1 MGQGADSFE
10 PAALSFDEM
19 AETAAGVH
27 LYEKQ
32 GMRRTSAKS
41 WGFADGDTPG
51 EPYRRRKGSVFP
63 GRCDRGNQPQDDT
76 PPSPCIWLRVCGRER
91 ELVRK
96 WDEIKRL
103 EKAGKTEEQILR
115 ERKQSERRR
124 KRLAGIL
131 RRKRNTPEQCP
142 GIGYLSV

>member
-1 MGQGADSFE
+1 
-10 PAALSFDEM
+10 M

-27 LYEKQ
+27 LYEKKQ

-115 ERKQSERRR
+115 GKEAVRAAEEEIGGYFAQEKKYPRAVSGY
-124 KRLAGIL
+124 RLFV
-131 RRKRNTPEQCP
+131 
-142 GIGYLSV
+142 SVMIFA